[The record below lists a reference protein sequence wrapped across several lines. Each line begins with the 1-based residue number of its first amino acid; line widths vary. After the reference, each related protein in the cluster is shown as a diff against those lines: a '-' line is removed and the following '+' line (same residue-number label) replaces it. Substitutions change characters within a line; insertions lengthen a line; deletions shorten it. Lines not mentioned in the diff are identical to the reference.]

1 MLFEGVCLV
10 LGMGEGC
17 SGCPGIGRV
26 HALQVSLQVADA
38 VAKAGNG
45 SLATLVKCCS
55 SSTPDQALR
64 LTHACCQ
71 ASEEAAATL
80 ASAGIV
86 QVREPPLVQHAKLL
100 TLVHEWDVISPYPS
114 GAQSP
119 GARPIPR
126 TGKQEARSRILIIGA
141 APMGLAGS

>member
-1 MLFEGVCLV
+1 MLNEGVCLV

-17 SGCPGIGRV
+17 SGCPSIRRV
-26 HALQVSLQVADA
+26 HAVQATLQVADA

-80 ASAGIV
+80 ASAGMV
-86 QVREPPLVQHAKLL
+86 QVREPLLVQHAKLL
-100 TLVHEWDVISPYPS
+100 TLVHEWDIISPYPS

-119 GARPIPR
+119 RC
-126 TGKQEARSRILIIGA
+126 
-141 APMGLAGS
+141 LANPTYGQAGG